1 MTGKTT
7 MMGCTNTQRSEKRA
21 VNIVEIKIIP
31 IFAALNYK
39 TRRMEDNK
47 SYKMTV
53 EDFIRENPTI
63 VETLRE
69 AAMVCEAHSHSF
81 IGGAL
86 RRYADRLREVEDGME
101 MLWKG

>member
-1 MTGKTT
+1 MINPSK
-7 MMGCTNTQRSEKRA
+7 
-21 VNIVEIKIIP
+21 IKIIP

-47 SYKMTV
+47 SNKKTV

-63 VETLRE
+63 VETLRD
-69 AAMVCEAHSHSF
+69 AAKVCEAHSHTF

-86 RRYADRLREVEDGME
+86 RRYADQLAAIECNMEV
-101 MLWKG
+101 KV